1 MAQIS
6 FRSYID
12 PVLESQPSKI
22 WIRFIVLHLIFLSL
36 VLRLLDL
43 LHVLVESNFVIPCF
57 SCPIIHWTTFRL
69 YRMPMHVSWQVL
81 SRGNLLK
88 KRVKFLIG
96 FLSNA
101 VSNLSSYFWPIRP
114 FSQTLITLLSLIIW
128 VNWFVSSHQ
137 LVSIRSSLGPICEVP
152 RSCLKTVGD
161 RSFVSAIPNLWN
173 QLPLSVC
180 LNNSLSSFKNGL
192 KRYYFKQYY
201 MCWSLS
207 SS

>member
-22 WIRFIVLHLIFLSL
+22 WIGFKVLHLIFLSL
-36 VLRLLDL
+36 GLRLLDL

-57 SCPIIHWTTFRL
+57 SCPIIHWTNFRL

-114 FSQTLITLLSLIIW
+114 FSQTLIILLSLIIW
-128 VNWFVSSHQ
+128 VHWFVSSHQ
-137 LVSIRSSLGPICEVP
+137 LVSLGLRLAQSVRCPDLALKLLEIGRLLVPYQICGI
-152 RSCLKTVGD
+152 SC
-161 RSFVSAIPNLWN
+161 RY
-173 QLPLSVC
+173 LSV
-180 LNNSLSSFKNGL
+180 
-192 KRYYFKQYY
+192 
-201 MCWSLS
+201 
-207 SS
+207 

>member
-12 PVLESQPSKI
+12 SVLESQPSKI
-22 WIRFIVLHLIFLSL
+22 WIGFKVLHLIFLSL
-36 VLRLLDL
+36 GLRLLYL

-57 SCPIIHWTTFRL
+57 SCPIIHWTNFRL
-69 YRMPMHVSWQVL
+69 YRKPMHVSWQVL

-137 LVSIRSSLGPICEVP
+137 LVSLGRRLAQSVRCPDLALKLLEIGLSFVP
-152 RSCLKTVGD
+152 RKICGISC
-161 RSFVSAIPNLWN
+161 RYPSP
-173 QLPLSVC
+173 
-180 LNNSLSSFKNGL
+180 FKW
-192 KRYYFKQYY
+192 FFQ
-201 MCWSLS
+201 
-207 SS
+207 